1 MARGAW
7 PARVLTW
14 ACARCTLKESGPRS
28 LAKSRWLATK
38 NSRKAM
44 KFPLLKKDKKKTRV
58 HCAPLSVTVAPARTI
73 NLIDCGKIVGV
84 HVLAAVSR
92 DEADALARPALDVR
106 EESARA
112 RAVATDASGGEVD
125 ALGLFD
131 PFARPRARPH
141 SGSAAAVG
149 GHLVWG
155 VGPLCLPV

>member
-1 MARGAW
+1 
-7 PARVLTW
+7 
-14 ACARCTLKESGPRS
+14 
-28 LAKSRWLATK
+28 
-38 NSRKAM
+38 M

>member
-1 MARGAW
+1 MPYMGVRPLHTQRVW
-7 PARVLTW
+7 PLVT
-14 ACARCTLKESGPRS
+14 
-28 LAKSRWLATK
+28 LAKSRWLPRSK

-112 RAVATDASGGEVD
+112 RAIATDASGGEVD

-131 PFARPRARPH
+131 PLARPRARPH

>member
-1 MARGAW
+1 MGRMMGVRPLHTQRVW
-7 PARVLTW
+7 PSVTGKI
-14 ACARCTLKESGPRS
+14 TL
-28 LAKSRWLATK
+28 AATK